1 VRYRCAATGDCRYL
15 SNTFGSEARSVRY
28 EKNRLG
34 NRRLFPG
41 ARQTYTLKQPSEHR
55 AMLNLGQLVNTVQKN
70 CHISDARHAGD
81 FTLCI
86 FLLKMREF
94 YRWEHDIPFAH
105 TLPKD
110 EVGAW
115 LQEREGMW
123 SDLESSAFEALPLEG
138 RTLDPF
144 DTETVNRELI
154 PHGYV
159 YSGGYGRFSKPH
171 FFLGSLLKKEQRN
184 GYTVYI
190 SSCEYAR
197 DLEAPPAM
205 LLGKTIY
212 VRQESVRRF
221 LWEKIEEWRWNRK
234 NEAMER
240 VLNHYAF
247 EIDVNSALDRMTENE
262 TEAMILHELGEC
274 LAGEKLGPEWQKMLA
289 TFSRSKA
296 EIMVRAV
303 RDILADCLSTLPALL
318 SSNNTASLHFYF
330 ANFTGMRKHLYPEAL
345 EAYRRWATAD
355 DRQALSMLVESGQ
368 RRWLETA
375 RAIMKIFREKGETA
389 GTAIEILL
397 DPAPESPLNPPP
409 EAASS
414 T

>member
-1 VRYRCAATGDCRYL
+1 
-15 SNTFGSEARSVRY
+15 
-28 EKNRLG
+28 
-34 NRRLFPG
+34 
-41 ARQTYTLKQPSEHR
+41 
-55 AMLNLGQLVNTVQKN
+55 MLNLGQLVNTVQKN

-105 TLPKD
+105 NLPKD

-115 LQEREGMW
+115 IQEREGMW
-123 SDLESSAFEALPLEG
+123 SDLESSAFESLPLEG
-138 RTLDPF
+138 CTLDPF
-144 DTETVNRELI
+144 DAETANRELI
-154 PHGYV
+154 PQGYV

-171 FFLGSLLKKEQRN
+171 FFLGTLLKKEQRAE
-184 GYTVYI
+184 YTVYI

-205 LLGKTIY
+205 LQDKTIY
-212 VRQESVRRF
+212 IRQESVRRF

-234 NEAMER
+234 NEVMER
-240 VLNHYAF
+240 ALACYAF
-247 EIDVNSALDRMTENE
+247 EIDMNSALERMTENE
-262 TEAMILHELGEC
+262 TEAMILHELGEG
-274 LAGEKLGPEWQKMLA
+274 LAGEKLGPDWQKMLA

-303 RDILADCLSTLPALL
+303 RDILADCLSTLPGLL
-318 SSNNTASLHFYF
+318 ASNNTASLHFYF
-330 ANFTGMRKHLYPEAL
+330 ANFTGMRKHLFPEAL

-355 DRQALSMLVESGQ
+355 DHQALRVLVESGQ

-375 RAIMKIFREKGETA
+375 HAIMNLYREKGEQA
-389 GTAIEILL
+389 GTAIENLL
-397 DPAPESPLNPPP
+397 EPAPESPLGCPPK
-409 EAASS
+409 AAS
-414 T
+414 TP